1 MLNSMPHKTNLK
13 YSLSLSLST
22 RSLGAVSI
30 TCFQNGTSEFSGKM
44 HVASTLNA
52 MK

>member
-1 MLNSMPHKTNLK
+1 MLNSMPHKTNLT
-13 YSLSLSLST
+13 YSLSLST
-22 RSLGAVSI
+22 RGLGAVSI